1 MDELSSG
8 FGALLELVQELDKKN
23 ANLEQLLDRMHEQI
37 WSCSGSGD
45 REHTYRLTFVL
56 CKQAHRPFLQTT
68 VTDLV
73 PTQIVVI
80 DTTSSIT
87 HAEDSYLKAQKHI
100 NDTSGLHVECEDN
113 QLHLHKVPEDTKW
126 LIADG
131 FKAWNILRSDGIG
144 QSLCANEVPKQYQ
157 DSQTQVTQHP
167 VMAKT
172 DASRCPFASLQST
185 APNPHAPSS
194 KQNSHVSLF
203 GAHPDRITKDPIAA
217 ESHTAKPSSQRR
229 PSQPDSATKCPI
241 RFLDQH
247 SPEEVAEYFTN
258 HRHEIPRSHE
268 ICVKRYQKNE
278 DQIRLLDHKYG
289 SLVNMIQGL
298 GQKHQPMLQTKVNDG
313 NESISRDQVSQEKK
327 VEAWAQEVDNGDGGG
342 HNGVHIK
349 VEPVNDDEAII
360 EDREGHFDRPLKEI
374 RVGESPSRPWGISVP
389 HGAHIPASAV
399 SHHPEKRGAATF
411 HPPEPPTPPA
421 ASSRVRAE
429 AEISAKSLGRTDRQP
444 NMIFT
449 GPVFV
454 GYAPDQIVDILQRTG
469 LGKGNGP

>member
-1 MDELSSG
+1 MDELTCG

-23 ANLEQLLDRMHEQI
+23 AHLEQLLDRMHDQI
-37 WSCSGSGD
+37 
-45 REHTYRLTFVL
+45 RI
-56 CKQAHRPFLQTT
+56 
-68 VTDLV
+68 TD
-73 PTQIVVI
+73 P
-80 DTTSSIT
+80 TSSIT
-87 HAEDSYLKAQKHI
+87 QAEDSGAKVQEHI

-131 FKAWNILRSDGIG
+131 FKAWNTLRSDRIG
-144 QSLCANEVPKQYQ
+144 QDLRTNGVPPKYQ
-157 DSQTQVTQHP
+157 ASQTQIPQHP

-194 KQNSHVSLF
+194 NQGSNVSLF
-203 GAHPDRITKDPIAA
+203 GALPNGITKDPIAA
-217 ESHTAKPSSQRR
+217 ESHHAKPSSHRR
-229 PSQPDSATKCPI
+229 PSQADSATKCPI

-298 GQKHQPMLQTKVNDG
+298 GQKHQSMLPAKTNGAD
-313 NESISRDQVSQEKK
+313 EPISRDRASQEKDK
-327 VEAWAQEVDNGDGGG
+327 VEAWAQEVDDDDNDGG
-342 HNGVHIK
+342 HKRAHVK
-349 VEPVNDDEAII
+349 AEPVKNNNDDEAII

-389 HGAHIPASAV
+389 HGAHIPASAT
-399 SHHPEKRGAATF
+399 SHPEKPGAATS
-411 HPPEPPTPPA
+411 HPPPEPPTPPA
-421 ASSRVRAE
+421 GTGAKMSSSKA
-429 AEISAKSLGRTDRQP
+429 LGRTDRQP
-444 NMIFT
+444 NMVFT
-449 GPVFV
+449 GPVFI
-454 GYAPDQIVDILQRTG
+454 GYAADQVAEILQRTG
-469 LGKGNGP
+469 MGKGDGQ